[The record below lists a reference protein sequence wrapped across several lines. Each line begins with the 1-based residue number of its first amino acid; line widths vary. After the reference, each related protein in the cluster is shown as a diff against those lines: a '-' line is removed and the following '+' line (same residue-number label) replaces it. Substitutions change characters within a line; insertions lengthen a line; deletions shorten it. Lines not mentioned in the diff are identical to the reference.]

1 MNCFNERSQQLIEDI
16 YKHFVIESCFANF
29 NIEMYDYEN
38 GIMIE
43 FSDESQQIVTQILF
57 YPLPPYKY
65 DIWSIA
71 IYGKNL
77 EEKYEAINKNRTCF
91 GLPVIDIKFDNEG
104 LNPFVDVYIGVY

>member
-1 MNCFNERSQQLIEDI
+1 MNCFNERSQHLIENI
-16 YKHFVIESCFANF
+16 YNQFVMESSSANF
-29 NIEMYDYEN
+29 NVEMYDYEN

-43 FSDESQQIVTQILF
+43 FSDENQQIVSKMLF

-77 EEKYEAINKNRTCF
+77 EEKYEAISKSRTCF

-104 LNPFVDVYIGVY
+104 LTPFVDIYIGNY